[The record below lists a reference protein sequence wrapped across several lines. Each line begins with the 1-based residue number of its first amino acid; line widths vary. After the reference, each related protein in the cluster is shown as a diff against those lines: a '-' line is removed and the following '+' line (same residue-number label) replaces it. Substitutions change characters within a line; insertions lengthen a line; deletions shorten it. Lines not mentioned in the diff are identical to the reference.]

1 MFPAPRRRR
10 DSDLPAPMAVRPLQ
24 CAGAFLFTEMPLGHA
39 DVLALVHPGTDLV
52 YGAEGDDRDGQAL
65 LICRVDKPDVP
76 KLITGLYVAADRVEE
91 LSP

>member
-1 MFPAPRRRR
+1 
-10 DSDLPAPMAVRPLQ
+10 MAVRPLQ
-24 CAGAFLFTEMPLGHA
+24 CAGAFLFAEVPLGHA

-52 YGAEGDDRDGQAL
+52 YCAEWDYRDGQAL

>member
-1 MFPAPRRRR
+1 
-10 DSDLPAPMAVRPLQ
+10 MAVRPLQ
-24 CAGAFLFTEMPLGHA
+24 CAGAFLFTEMPLGHTDA
-39 DVLALVHPGTDLV
+39 LALVHPGTDLV

>member
-1 MFPAPRRRR
+1 
-10 DSDLPAPMAVRPLQ
+10 MAVRPLQ

-39 DVLALVHPGTDLV
+39 DALALVHPGTDLV
-52 YGAEGDDRDGQAL
+52 YGAEGDDRDGQTL

-76 KLITGLYVAADRVEE
+76 KLITGLYMAADRVEE

>member
-1 MFPAPRRRR
+1 
-10 DSDLPAPMAVRPLQ
+10 MAVRPLQ

-39 DVLALVHPGTDLV
+39 DVLAFVHPGTDLV
-52 YGAEGDDRDGQAL
+52 YGAEGDNRDGQAL

-76 KLITGLYVAADRVEE
+76 KLITGLYMAADRVEE

>member
-1 MFPAPRRRR
+1 
-10 DSDLPAPMAVRPLQ
+10 MAVRPLQ

-39 DVLALVHPGTDLV
+39 YALALVHPGTDLV

-65 LICRVDKPDVP
+65 LICRVDKPDVS
-76 KLITGLYVAADRVEE
+76 KLITGLYMAADRVEE

>member
-24 CAGAFLFTEMPLGHA
+24 CAGAFLFAEMPLGHA
-39 DVLALVHPGTDLV
+39 DVLALVHPGADLV

-65 LICRVDKPDVP
+65 LICRIDKPDVP
-76 KLITGLYVAADRVEE
+76 KLIAGLHVAADRVEE

>member
-1 MFPAPRRRR
+1 
-10 DSDLPAPMAVRPLQ
+10 MAVRPLQ

-39 DVLALVHPGTDLV
+39 DVLTLVHPGTDLV
-52 YGAEGDDRDGQAL
+52 NGAEGDDRDGQAL